1 MYRNIFQTTKIAS
14 LAIAMT
20 ALISCNKEDNNS
32 NTPAPTPPSGQ
43 VEENFNVIYRVGHER
58 NSDWAILPLS
68 QEKMTS
74 GKINFQSNG
83 FVLPQTRTQ
92 QMYATDNGKKV
103 FVYDAGTKKIT
114 KYEVTG
120 GTDFYKKV
128 AEISV
133 EPILGNA
140 GGTWKVMDNRTA
152 LIFGV
157 FTNHI
162 KNDQGTYQRTE
173 VTLIVG
179 SIDLESFT
187 ANVRETKR
195 YTLET
200 QAEETGKFSY
210 INNLGHPIVANGK
223 VYFGTTRAKY
233 NTTTGKNEKNY
244 TYNATTLVLDYP
256 SLNNLTL
263 IKNTTV
269 NGATASP
276 SSYYGLSYVNDG
288 NSVYH
293 VIPVNTGK
301 IVKITS
307 GAYDT
312 SYDFDVKTALG
323 LTEDINIS
331 GFFYVGNGIGYIN
344 YAPSATAR
352 GYENGAWSVA
362 RVDLNNKTAI
372 KMNVPEKLWLNFY
385 QTAKVYNG
393 KLYMPLC
400 PIDANGNVYIF
411 DPTKAE
417 ANGFVKG
424 AELEV
429 AGGAL
434 YLGVF

>member
-14 LAIAMT
+14 LAMAMT

-58 NSDWAILPLS
+58 NSDWAILP
-68 QEKMTS
+68 
-74 GKINFQSNG
+74 
-83 FVLPQTRTQ
+83 QTRTQ
-92 QMYATDNGKKV
+92 QMYATDNGRKV

-157 FTNHI
+157 FTDHI
-162 KNDQGTYQRTE
+162 KNEQGAYQRTE
-173 VTLIVG
+173 ATLIVG

-200 QAEETGKFSY
+200 QAEETGKISY
-210 INNLGHPIVANGK
+210 INGLGHPIVANGK

-233 NTTTGKNEKNY
+233 NTTIGKNEKNY

-293 VIPVNTGK
+293 VIPTNTGK

-352 GYENGAWSVA
+352 KYEDGAWSVA
-362 RVDLNNKTAI
+362 RVDLNAKTAI

-400 PIDANGNVYIF
+400 PINANGNVYIF

-417 ANGFVKG
+417 PNGFVKG

-434 YLGVF
+434 YLGAF

>member
-1 MYRNIFQTTKIAS
+1 
-14 LAIAMT
+14 
-20 ALISCNKEDNNS
+20 
-32 NTPAPTPPSGQ
+32 
-43 VEENFNVIYRVGHER
+43 
-58 NSDWAILPLS
+58 
-68 QEKMTS
+68 
-74 GKINFQSNG
+74 
-83 FVLPQTRTQ
+83 
-92 QMYATDNGKKV
+92 
-103 FVYDAGTKKIT
+103 
-114 KYEVTG
+114 
-120 GTDFYKKV
+120 
-128 AEISV
+128 
-133 EPILGNA
+133 
-140 GGTWKVMDNRTA
+140 MDNRTA

-157 FTNHI
+157 FTDHI
-162 KNDQGTYQRTE
+162 KNEQGAYQRTE
-173 VTLIVG
+173 ATLIVG

-200 QAEETGKFSY
+200 QAEETGKISY
-210 INNLGHPIVANGK
+210 INGLGHPIVANGK

-233 NTTTGKNEKNY
+233 NTTIGKNEKNY